1 MVTVY
6 FAAMLVSRASGWAL
20 WLVLAAPACSP
31 KSDPS
36 PPPRTVQRPD
46 SAAPEA
52 LISRS
57 ELHAAPDVQDP
68 VGLRVI
74 YPALTD
80 VVRARDTS
88 FLFGSVADGKTRVTI
103 NGYPVRVWP
112 NGAWLAWIPFP
123 PDTVM
128 QFTIEARAGQDS
140 SVLVYAVRRDRGSLP
155 REMREGNAWIDSVS
169 LSPQGQVWLP
179 RNEYLTLSTRAA
191 EGADV
196 RVRLPGGRVVRLLPQ
211 RQSVEV
217 LPALRAFDR
226 DTTRLHTPEE
236 VRYVGVIRGR
246 AIGPD
251 AGLVL
256 RGPSASLVRVLA
268 RAAVRCVSGAR
279 CPAPY
284 AELVSPDSSWA
295 VVEAALGRDTVR
307 VRWPLQVA
315 LLDTLPVVTQFDDDT
330 AGQGNTDSLT
340 PGRASPGGT
349 YAWFFPTGTRASVT
363 ARVNDDLRVRLSP
376 GSEAW
381 VSIGDAQP
389 LPAGLPEPRA
399 IVGSVTLTPSEDRA
413 TLRIPLTQRVPFQ
426 IVEAERSLAI
436 TFYSAVGDVDWM
448 RYGTD
453 SLVRQMSWAQTQ
465 RQEVTLTVALSAP
478 VWGYRARWS
487 RNDLLLE
494 VRRPPR
500 IMANDPLRGRVIAI
514 DPGHPPLGSTGP
526 TGLREAEANLAVA
539 FQLRDMLEAAGA
551 RVQMTRTADSAV
563 DLWPRVALA
572 ESSGAELLVSIHN
585 NALPDG
591 INPFTNNGTSV
602 FYNLPRSVPLAS
614 AIQRSLVGR
623 LGLPDLGISR
633 ADLAIV
639 RATWM
644 PSVLVEGMFIIMPEQ
659 EAALRSPAGTRR
671 YARGV
676 YEGIRS
682 FLQDRA
688 GTQPPGG
695 VGRSRS
701 GASPRANPSPSR
713 RVPGVGATDG
723 GVAPR
728 VE

>member
-1 MVTVY
+1 MH
-6 FAAMLVSRASGWAL
+6 VSRASGWAL
-20 WLVLAAPACSP
+20 WLVLAPACSP

-36 PPPRTVQRPD
+36 PAPRTVERPD
-46 SAAPEA
+46 SGVPEA
-52 LISRS
+52 RISRS
-57 ELHAAPDVQDP
+57 ELHAAPAVQDP
-68 VGLRVI
+68 IGLRVI

-80 VVRARDTS
+80 VVRARDSS
-88 FLFGSVADGKTRVTI
+88 FLFGSVADGKTKVTI

-123 PDTVM
+123 PDTTI
-128 QFTIEARAGQDS
+128 QFMIAARAGQDS
-140 SVLVYAVRRDRGSLP
+140 AVLVYPVRRDRGSLP
-155 REMREGNAWIDSVS
+155 REVREGHAWIDSVS

-179 RNEYLTLSTRAA
+179 RNEYLTFSTRAA

-196 RVRLPGGRVVRLLPQ
+196 RVRLPGGPVVRLLPQ
-211 RQSVEV
+211 RQSEEV

-226 DTTRLHTPEE
+226 DTTKLRTPDE

-246 AIGPD
+246 AFGPD
-251 AGLVL
+251 AGPVL

-268 RAAVRCVSGAR
+268 RAAVRCVTGAR

-284 AELVSPDSSWA
+284 AELVSPESSWA

-307 VRWPLQVA
+307 LRWPLQVA
-315 LLDTLPVVTQFDDDT
+315 LLDTLPVVTEFDDDT
-330 AGQGNTDSLT
+330 VGQGITDSLT
-340 PGRASPGGT
+340 PGRATPGGT

-363 ARVNDDLRVRLSP
+363 GRVNDDLRVRLSP

-381 VSIGDAQP
+381 VPIADAQP

-399 IVGSVTLTPSEDRA
+399 VVGSVTLTSSEDRA

-426 IVEAERSLAI
+426 VVEAEQSLAI

-465 RQEVTLTVALSAP
+465 RQEATVTVELSAP

-494 VRRPPR
+494 IRRPPR
-500 IMANDPLRGRVIAI
+500 IMANNPLRGRVIAI

-526 TGLREAEANLAVA
+526 TGLREAEANLAVSL
-539 FQLRDMLEAAGA
+539 QLRDMLEAAGA
-551 RVQMTRTADSAV
+551 RVQMTRTTDSAV
-563 DLWPRVALA
+563 ELWPRVALA

-591 INPFTNNGTSV
+591 INPFTNHGTGV
-602 FYNLPRSVPLAS
+602 FYNQPRSVPLAS
-614 AIQRSLVGR
+614 AIQRALVSR

-633 ADLAIV
+633 ADFAVV

-688 GTQPPGG
+688 GNQAPAR

-701 GASPRANPSPSR
+701 GASPKANPSPSHPA
-713 RVPGVGATDG
+713 PGAGATDG
-723 GVAPR
+723 GGAP
-728 VE
+728 

>member
-1 MVTVY
+1 
-6 FAAMLVSRASGWAL
+6 MLVSRVSGWAL
-20 WLVLAAPACSP
+20 WVVLAAPACSS

-36 PPPRTVQRPD
+36 PAPRTVESPD
-46 SAAPEA
+46 SGPPESG
-52 LISRS
+52 LSRS
-57 ELHAAPDVQDP
+57 ELHAVPAVQDP
-68 VGLRVI
+68 IGLRVI

-80 VVRARDTS
+80 VVRARDSS

-123 PDTVM
+123 LDTVI
-128 QFTIEARAGQDS
+128 QFTIAARAGQDS
-140 SVLVYAVRRDRGSLP
+140 SVLVYPVRRERGSLP
-155 REMREGNAWIDSVS
+155 REVSEGSAWIDSVS

-179 RNEYLTLSTRAA
+179 RTEYLTFSTRAV
-191 EGADV
+191 EGAEV

-211 RQSVEV
+211 RQSEEV

-226 DTTRLHTPEE
+226 DTTKLRTSEE
-236 VRYVGVIRGR
+236 VRYVGAIRGR

-251 AGLVL
+251 AGPVL
-256 RGPSASLVRVLA
+256 RGPTVALVRVLA
-268 RAAVRCVSGAR
+268 RAAVRCVMGAR

-284 AELVSPDSSWA
+284 AELVSPDGSWA
-295 VVEAALGRDTVR
+295 VVEAALGPDTVR
-307 VRWPLQVA
+307 LRWPLQVA

-340 PGRASPGGT
+340 PGRATPGGT
-349 YAWFFPTGTRASVT
+349 YAWFLPTGTRASVT
-363 ARVNDDLRVRLSP
+363 GRVNDDLRVRLSP
-376 GSEAW
+376 ASEAW
-381 VSIGDAQP
+381 VPIADAQP

-399 IVGSVTLTPSEDRA
+399 VVGSVTLTPFEDRA

-426 IVEAERSLAI
+426 VVETDRTLAI

-465 RQEVTLTVALSAP
+465 RQEVTLTVELWAP

-487 RNDLLLE
+487 RNDLLVE

-500 IMANDPLRGRVIAI
+500 IRLDHPLRGRVIAI

-539 FQLRDMLEAAGA
+539 LALRDMLQAAGA
-551 RVQMTRTADSAV
+551 RVPMTRTTDSAV

-572 ESSGAELLVSIHN
+572 ESSGAELLISIHN

-602 FYNLPRSVPLAS
+602 FYNQPRSVPLAS
-614 AIQRSLVGR
+614 AIQRALVRR
-623 LGLPDLGISR
+623 LRLPDLGISR

-676 YEGIRS
+676 YEGIRD
-682 FLQDRA
+682 FFQDRA
-688 GTQPPGG
+688 GNQSSAG

-713 RVPGVGATDG
+713 PAPGVGATEG
-723 GVAPR
+723 GVAP
-728 VE
+728 